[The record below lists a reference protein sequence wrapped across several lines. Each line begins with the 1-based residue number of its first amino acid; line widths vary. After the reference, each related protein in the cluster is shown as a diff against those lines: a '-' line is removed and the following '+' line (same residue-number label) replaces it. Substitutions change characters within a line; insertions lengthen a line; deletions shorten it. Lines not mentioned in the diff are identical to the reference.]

1 MKYDMED
8 GYWWGLIH
16 NGRLKAVVFS
26 KRTPDMFDFNVS
38 FTISSENYYEIIPV
52 NIREVE

>member
-1 MKYDMED
+1 MKYDVED

-38 FTISSENYYEIIPV
+38 FTISSENYYEIIPI
-52 NIREVE
+52 NIREVG